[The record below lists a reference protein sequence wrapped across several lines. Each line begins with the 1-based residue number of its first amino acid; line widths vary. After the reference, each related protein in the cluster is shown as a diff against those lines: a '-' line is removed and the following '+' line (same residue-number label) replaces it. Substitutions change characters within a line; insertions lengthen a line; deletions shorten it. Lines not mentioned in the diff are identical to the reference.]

1 MKGHQT
7 LFNDII
13 EESPLRVVK
22 GRSERLD
29 NLRNQCL
36 VERYLYMMETTG
48 WRYDLML
55 KLISTDFFLSERTV
69 INILDEN
76 YDIVSTVRKKIP
88 GKKELERK
96 WPQFSW
102 ETPDKEEYFQF
113 ALFSAPIM
121 K

>member
-13 EESPLRVVK
+13 EESPLRIIK

-36 VERYLYMMETTG
+36 VERWVYMMKTTG

-55 KLISTDFFLSERTV
+55 RMTSIDFFLSERTI
-69 INILDEN
+69 INLLDEN
-76 YDIVSTVRKKIP
+76 YSLLQSLKANP
-88 GKKELERK
+88 PAKKELEKK
-96 WPQFSW
+96 WPQYNW
-102 ETPDKEEYFQF
+102 DTPTLEMY
-113 ALFSAPIM
+113 L
-121 K
+121 

>member
-13 EESPLRVVK
+13 EESPLRIVK

-36 VERYLYMMETTG
+36 VERYLYMMKVTG

-55 KLISTDFFLSERTV
+55 NLIAKDFFLSERTV
-69 INILDEN
+69 TNILDEN
-76 YDIVSTVRKKIP
+76 YHIVSSVRNNIP
-88 GKKELERK
+88 AKKELEKK
-96 WPQFSW
+96 WPHYNW
-102 ETPDKEEYFQF
+102 ETPTLDMY
-113 ALFSAPIM
+113 I
-121 K
+121 